1 MSELVDYLAELTGFR
16 DRDILD
22 VTLVGALR
30 DMPQP
35 RSVTIYSSVGEA

>member
-1 MSELVDYLAELTGFR
+1 MCELVDHLAELTGFR
-16 DRDILD
+16 DLLD

-30 DMPQP
+30 DMLQP